1 MCANMLRGID
11 TCLNMS
17 WDKPMTRVR
26 SVGASERREAC
37 VGGRRRTSACSAFL
51 CEFSTKL
58 RRSSATKSAC
68 CRVSTRGNVKRRPA
82 RTEALLTGRPTATN
96 RAAEPVRVLKP
107 FPRGR
112 DIGVYRYASSGFVI
126 CVRTCR
132 TQMGQISRLPHQ
144 SVPLRHLKFNRIGN
158 RSRRRGNRCSLIFRR
173 RTRRSLNGRPVSADH
188 ML

>member
-1 MCANMLRGID
+1 MRRRD
-11 TCLNMS
+11 
-17 WDKPMTRVR
+17 
-26 SVGASERREAC
+26 ERRALA
-37 VGGRRRTSACSAFL
+37 VGGERARGPRFCVSFLLSFAIRRRRARAVV
-51 CEFSTKL
+51 
-58 RRSSATKSAC
+58 
-68 CRVSTRGNVKRRPA
+68 CRRGNVKRRPA

-158 RSRRRGNRCSLIFRR
+158 RSPRRGNRCSLIFRR

>member
-1 MCANMLRGID
+1 MCANMLRGIG

-37 VGGRRRTSACSAFL
+37 VGGRRRTSAWSAFL

-58 RRSSATKSAC
+58 RDSATKSAAVV
-68 CRVSTRGNVKRRPA
+68 VSRRGNVKRRPA